1 MTSDSMKRLLLLPL
15 LCAIVFTLHPTT
27 SDAQT
32 CPTGYFN
39 MLDWMNLNTGA
50 TQHLTGTSNPQ
61 YTVLP
66 ANNIFWHIKE
76 ITADK
81 AIRGTSLIT
90 MPTTYM
96 AGLQKTFGTTQ
107 QLSRPRTVKQT
118 SRGRLSVFRRDRQA
132 RSSAALR
139 FQAPIPATTF
149 TIPVV

>member
-1 MTSDSMKRLLLLPL
+1 MRDRFHTSPHHRLRADVPDGVLQHAGLDESQHPSYSTGP
-15 LCAIVFTLHPTT
+15 AITNTRSYLRTT
-27 SDAQT
+27 SS
-32 CPTGYFN
+32 GI
-39 MLDWMNLNTGA
+39 
-50 TQHLTGTSNPQ
+50 S
-61 YTVLP
+61 
-66 ANNIFWHIKE
+66 KE

-96 AGLQKTFGTTQ
+96 AGLDKTFGTTQ

-118 SRGRLSVFRRDRQA
+118 SRGRLSAFRRDRQA